1 MTQSLCLITQPAWG
15 LLGSSCHSQAIK
27 SFNHTDFSS
36 QNRRASIQEID
47 ELPFKKYTYW
57 EKNLPC
63 QTLFNSLFIS
73 FFFLKFVAVF
83 HCIDNW
89 KVNICS
95 GFETLSKNS
104 IVYAVLCKQ
113 ISFFLPS
120 IVKKIYETSAFSFW
134 LWKGAVYN

>member
-15 LLGSSCHSQAIK
+15 LLGSSCDSQAIM

-47 ELPFKKYTYW
+47 ELPFKKYTHI
-57 EKNLPC
+57 EKKIYLVKRFL
-63 QTLFNSLFIS
+63 TLFLFL
-73 FFFLKFVAVF
+73 FFFKFVAVF

-134 LWKGAVYN
+134 LWKGAV

>member
-15 LLGSSCHSQAIK
+15 LLGSSCDSQAIM

-63 QTLFNSLFIS
+63 QTVFNSLFIS
-73 FFFLKFVAVF
+73 FFFKFVAVF

-89 KVNICS
+89 KVTICS

-104 IVYAVLCKQ
+104 FVYPCFVNKFHFFFQVLWRKYMKLQLSLFGCEKEQ
-113 ISFFLPS
+113 C
-120 IVKKIYETSAFSFW
+120 
-134 LWKGAVYN
+134 N